1 MNARRVVTGHNAQG
15 NAVFVNDDL
24 LAPITAAMLPGVAF
38 HRVWGADT
46 TQQFPNGGA
55 LPAAP
60 LYFPPIG
67 GFRFGFFTLPPAG
80 TGLPNEPLDATAA
93 LKELDDKLPG
103 LVQYLEPD
111 APGMHTTPTVDIDLV
126 LSGEVVLE
134 LDNGAITTLRPGDS
148 VVQNGTRHRW
158 RNEGTT
164 AATIA
169 FFICGAD
176 HEKFR

>member
-1 MNARRVVTGHNAQG
+1 VTGHDAQG
-15 NAVFVNDDL
+15 HAVFVNDEL
-24 LAPITAAMLPGVAF
+24 LPASTAALLPGVEF
-38 HRVWGADT
+38 HRVWGADA
-46 TQQFPNGGA
+46 TQQFPNGGG
-55 LPAAP
+55 LPPAR

-67 GFRFGFFTLPPAG
+67 GFRFGLFTLPPAG
-80 TGLPNEPLDATAA
+80 TALPDEQLDAAAA
-93 LKELDDKLPG
+93 LKELDEELPG
-103 LVQYLEPD
+103 LVQYMEPD
-111 APGMHTTPTVDIDLV
+111 APGMHTTATVDIDLV

-164 AATIA
+164 PATIA

-176 HEKFR
+176 HAKFR

>member
-1 MNARRVVTGHNAQG
+1 MIRRAAAIVFALTVNPALLYAQDAVLTVTVPSAEVYQAPSNVTPVIGH
-15 NAVFVNDDL
+15 
-24 LAPITAAMLPGVAF
+24 LP
-38 HRVWGADT
+38 R
-46 TQQFPNGGA
+46 
-55 LPAAP
+55 
-60 LYFPPIG
+60 
-67 GFRFGFFTLPPAG
+67 G
-80 TGLPNEPLDATAA
+80 T
-93 LKELDDKLPG
+93 
-103 LVQYLEPD
+103 
-111 APGMHTTPTVDIDLV
+111 MHTTPTVDIDLV